1 MKLPFPLFAA
11 ALFRIRILIVSS
23 FMGLTISG
31 NSLLAQQS
39 SLQLDWEFEISEGE
53 ATRDIEV
60 PKDGLI
66 WIRPIQVP
74 EGLEFFAEILNAE
87 SRDRK
92 RMEFRVPK
100 GTHGLKIWE
109 RTAQAP
115 PGKAKFRVYF
125 VAETD
130 TSEPENDRSSRPR
143 EVRVSDSIPV
153 RLYPTGEVDFLRVNP
168 GKRGY
173 ISVDA
178 PQPPEG
184 LNLWPELADASG
196 NSLGLGTGHTPIGGP
211 VTIRV
216 ADRWSAF
223 GSLEPFKLRVRFVP
237 EMDCAEPNNTPE
249 EAVETR
255 FGTWHEAAIMP
266 QGDTDFF
273 RIKSNEPGYLQIRA
287 YDPPEFN
294 LLWEMFDANSNLS
307 IADGWIMPIPEGE
320 FYLRLKAED
329 ETQFSA
335 KPFRFQIV
343 WRAIERITP
352 RHNKVDEATEV
363 AAGESV
369 RLRIASPGE
378 EDHLAVRVDRPSIV
392 WFHGKLPPGLDALFQ
407 TKGGREGNPLWLRDD
422 RGLIS
427 ASFLERN
434 KNYTVEP
441 ATIWTDVEPD
451 LDSNEPNDSRDVRK
465 TLEVGRPE
473 PLYLYPGNDIDWFA
487 FRLRKAGAVQFR
499 ILSPE
504 GRLDDFE
511 QGIEFGIT
519 DEKGQPL
526 AQRIG
531 VSTSGYSWVA
541 EPIDLPK
548 GKFGIWLKG
557 RWGGFSSHP
566 LRLLAYPAEEVPESI
581 AQTGIQVVSLGSG
594 EKLTQ
599 LRGIT
604 EAAGAEFVTPAEVGG
619 EPQVVA
625 NLNTSAPPEKSGSY
639 WWFWILVVLLI
650 IWLFRK
656 MSGPSRRRGK
666 KFSSLTG

>member
-1 MKLPFPLFAA
+1 MRARLPRTFSDLTFFVSLLMSLMLF
-11 ALFRIRILIVSS
+11 
-23 FMGLTISG
+23 GTT
-31 NSLLAQQS
+31 LAQQS

-53 ATRDIEV
+53 ATRDIEI
-60 PKDGLI
+60 PANGLI
-66 WIRPIQVP
+66 WIRPIAVP

-109 RTAQAP
+109 RTAQKT
-115 PGKAKFRVYF
+115 PGKAKFRIYF

-130 TSEPENDRSSRPR
+130 ASEPENDRSSRPR
-143 EVRVSDSIPV
+143 DVKVSNSIPV

-178 PQPPEG
+178 PDAPEG

-196 NSLGLGTGHTPIGGP
+196 NSLGLGSGHTPIGGP

-223 GSLEPFKLRVRFVP
+223 GSLEPFNLRVRFVP
-237 EMDCAEPNNTPE
+237 EMDFAEPNNIPE

-255 FGTWHEAAIMP
+255 FGAWHEAAIMP

-273 RIKSNEPGYLQIRA
+273 RIKATEPGYLQIRA

-294 LLWEMFDANSNLS
+294 LLWEMFDTTSNLS

-320 FYLRLKAED
+320 FYLRLTAED
-329 ETQFSA
+329 ETQFSE

-343 WRAIERITP
+343 WRAVERITP
-352 RHNKVDEATEV
+352 RHSDIDEAVEV
-363 AAGESV
+363 AAGKST
-369 RLRIASPGE
+369 RIRIAAAGE

-407 TKGGREGNPLWLRDD
+407 TKGGRQGNPLWLRDD
-422 RGLIS
+422 RGMIS
-427 ASFLERN
+427 ASFFEQN
-434 KNYTVEP
+434 KNYTIDS
-441 ATIWTDVEPD
+441 ATVWTDVEPD

-465 TLEVGRPE
+465 PLEIGQPE

-487 FRLRKAGAVQFR
+487 FRLRKASSVRFS

-519 DEKGQPL
+519 DEKGQPI

-531 VSTSGYSWVA
+531 VKTSGYTWVA
-541 EPIDLPK
+541 EPIDLAK
-548 GKFGIWLKG
+548 GKYGIWLKG

-566 LRLLAYPAEEVPESI
+566 LRLLAYPADEVAESI
-581 AQTGIQVVSLGSG
+581 QQAGIQVVSLGSG
-594 EKLTQ
+594 DSLAQ

-604 EAAGAEFVTPAEVGG
+604 EAAGAEFVAPPAVNG
-619 EPQVVA
+619 EPQIVA
-625 NLNTSAPPEKSGSY
+625 NLTTTTAPSKKSGSF
-639 WWFWILVVLLI
+639 WWVWILVILLG

-656 MSGPSRRRGK
+656 MSGPGRRRK

>member
-1 MKLPFPLFAA
+1 MTALSLRFRLCHRFA
-11 ALFRIRILIVSS
+11 ILAC
-23 FMGLTISG
+23 
-31 NSLLAQQS
+31 SLATLGIASAQQS
-39 SLQLDWEFEISEGE
+39 SLQLDWEFEISDGE
-53 ATRDIEV
+53 ATRDVEI

-66 WIRPIQVP
+66 WIRPLQVP
-74 EGLEFFAEILNAE
+74 EGLEFFAEVLNAE

-100 GTHGLKIWE
+100 GTHELKIWE
-109 RTAQAP
+109 RSGGAT

-130 TSEPENDRSSRPR
+130 SSEPENDKSSRPR

-178 PQPPEG
+178 PNPPEG
-184 LNLWPELADASG
+184 LSLWPELADASG
-196 NSLGLGTGHTPIGGP
+196 NSLGLGSGHTPIGGP

-216 ADRWSAF
+216 ADRWGAY
-223 GSLEPFKLRVRFVP
+223 GSLEPFQLRVRFVP
-237 EMDCAEPNNTPE
+237 EMDFAEPNNSPQ

-255 FGTWHEAAIMP
+255 FGAWHEAAIMP
-266 QGDTDFF
+266 QGDVDFF
-273 RIKSNEPGYLQIRA
+273 RIKASEPGYLQIRA
-287 YDPPEFN
+287 YDPPDFN
-294 LLWEMFDANSNLS
+294 LKWEMFDANSNLS

-320 FYLRLKAED
+320 FYLRLNAED
-329 ETQFSA
+329 ETRFSE

-343 WRAIERITP
+343 WRATERISP
-352 RHNKVDEATEV
+352 RRSKVDEATEV
-363 AAGESV
+363 AAGKSMRV
-369 RLRIASPGE
+369 RIAASGE
-378 EDHLAVRVDRPSIV
+378 VDHLAVRVDRPSIV
-392 WFHGKLPPGLDALFQ
+392 WFHGKLPPGLNALFR

-427 ASFLERN
+427 TSFLEQNN
-434 KNYTVEP
+434 KYTVDA
-441 ATIWTDVEPD
+441 ATVWTDVEPD

-487 FRLRKAGAVQFR
+487 FRVRKSGSIRFR

-511 QGIEFGIT
+511 QGIEFGVT
-519 DEKGQPL
+519 DDKGQPI
-526 AQRIG
+526 AQRIA
-531 VSTSGYSWVA
+531 VKTSGYTWVA

-557 RWGGFSSHP
+557 RWGGFSPHP
-566 LRLLAYPAEEVPESI
+566 LRLLASPFDEVPESV
-581 AQTGIQVVSLGSG
+581 QQVGIQVVSVGSG
-594 EKLTQ
+594 DDLMA
-599 LRGIT
+599 LRNIT
-604 EAAGAEFVTPAEVGG
+604 EAAGAEFIAPVTTDA
-619 EPQVVA
+619 EPQVIA
-625 NLNTSAPPEKSGSY
+625 SLNTSSAPQKSQSH
-639 WWFWILVVLLI
+639 WWIWILVILLV

-656 MSGPSRRRGK
+656 MSGPGKRRP